1 MTPAMPRGEETDGM
15 VRQLSARRLAV
26 AVALASLAGY
36 LDGCG
41 FILLGGYFVS
51 FMTGNT
57 TRLAV
62 DLAHVDW
69 SAAGLAAALI
79 TAFVMG
85 VMAGTALTS
94 PASDRTV
101 HILGVITASA
111 ALAAALAPTTAPAVA
126 GSLLAFGMGAANTVL
141 AQRQDVAFG
150 VTYMTGA
157 LVKVGQGV
165 VRALRGGDRCGWSR
179 HLLMWAAVAAGAV
192 AGGLASSLLASSAL
206 WIATGAAGVLT
217 AVAAVFR
224 MRRGRAR
231 TP

>member
-1 MTPAMPRGEETDGM
+1 M

-26 AVALASLAGY
+26 AVALAALAGY

-62 DLAHVDW
+62 DLSNVDW

-79 TAFVMG
+79 VAFVLG

-101 HILGVITASA
+101 HILAVITVATA
-111 ALAAALAPTTAPAVA
+111 AAALVAGSFAPVAA

-157 LVKVGQGV
+157 LVKVGQGI
-165 VRALRGGDRCGWSR
+165 VRSLRGGDCWGWSR
-179 HLLMWAAVAAGAV
+179 HLLMWAAVALGAV
-192 AGGLASSLLASSAL
+192 AGGLASSTLASNAL
-206 WIATGAAGVLT
+206 WVGTGVAAALT
-217 AVAAVFR
+217 LAAAVFR
-224 MRRGRAR
+224 MQRTRAR